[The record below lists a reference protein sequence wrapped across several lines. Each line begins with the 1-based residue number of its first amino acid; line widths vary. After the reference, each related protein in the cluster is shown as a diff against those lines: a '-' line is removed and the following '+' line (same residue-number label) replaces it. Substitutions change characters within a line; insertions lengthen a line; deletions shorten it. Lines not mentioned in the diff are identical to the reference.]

1 MNFIYGQGINMSIS
15 KEQALEDGIKLL
27 AANDYKLGEFNP
39 HGVSAWLVSDLY
51 AGQGIAIGAYESE
64 ALDMLCDETKYFD
77 CLQAHDGDDTEE
89 FTPLGNASELFDL
102 TYTSIQLI
110 VRA

>member
-1 MNFIYGQGINMSIS
+1 MSIT

-27 AANDYKLGEFNP
+27 ADNGYEQGEFNP

-51 AGQGIAIGAYESE
+51 AGQGIAIGSCEQE
-64 ALDMLCDETKYFD
+64 ALDMLVDETTYFD
-77 CLQAHDGDDTEE
+77 CLQFKDSDELTDADRQEAYDTHAS
-89 FTPLGNASELFDL
+89 LGNASELFDL
-102 TYTSIQLI
+102 TYTHIELI